1 MQKSLNDMKR
11 KNGLLVLIIFFVSVI
26 LINVLG
32 YDGVSGD
39 GLATDKE
46 VLGTLLPKDT
56 ESGYWKSSSA
66 PEFFDPQNLWR
77 YINGQAEMYL
87 DYGFKLVVTS
97 NYISMDKSISMT
109 IEIYQMQSPH
119 HAFGIY
125 AAERSPDDNVIKMG
139 VQGYLGGNV
148 LNFWKGVY
156 YVKLISFQ
164 TSPDTKEV
172 LMKLADVIANK
183 IKGSY
188 SAPELFGYFPE
199 KNKVKMSERLI
210 PNKFLGQPFLK
221 NGYRVDYKKGGRKY
235 QVFLMEN
242 SSREEAEEAI
252 VKYVNFLKLENK
264 EISHTKKG
272 DYQLF
277 YTKGEKGKV
286 IFQYGLF
293 LGGVLDSE
301 NLSEAVGII
310 EEIVHKVKNRN

>member
-1 MQKSLNDMKR
+1 MKM
-11 KNGLLVLIIFFVSVI
+11 KNRLLVLIIFTVCII
-26 LINVLG
+26 LINVMG
-32 YDGVSGD
+32 YEDVSGD

-46 VLGTLLPKDT
+46 ALGILLPKEM
-56 ESGYWKSSSA
+56 ESGHWKSSPA
-66 PEFFDPQNLWR
+66 PEYFDPQNLWR

-87 DYGFKLVVTS
+87 DYGFNLVVTS
-97 NYISMDKSISMT
+97 NYISMDKSGSMT

-125 AAERSPDDNVIKMG
+125 AAERSPDDNFIKMG

-172 LMKLADVIANK
+172 LMKLAGVIANK

-188 SAPELFGYFPE
+188 FTPELFACFPE
-199 KNKVKMSERLI
+199 KNKVKMSERFI

-235 QVFLMEN
+235 QVFL
-242 SSREEAEEAI
+242 
-252 VKYVNFLKLENK
+252 V
-264 EISHTKKG
+264 
-272 DYQLF
+272 
-277 YTKGEKGKV
+277 
-286 IFQYGLF
+286 
-293 LGGVLDSE
+293 
-301 NLSEAVGII
+301 
-310 EEIVHKVKNRN
+310 